1 MGNRIKKSIRNF
13 RGLWSQEIHRI
24 IYNWKVYVCFVVY
37 FLVIFISTKG
47 AGSIF
52 FELKNAYQSMLQ
64 INLISNFSKLLV
76 LVASVPFATSYY
88 EDIQNGYINYI
99 VSRSGTGVYIFTKVT
114 VCAISSFL
122 VSFVGLAM
130 YSLLC
135 CIISGHGVSVRWIPE
150 GAKFYDVASGSMP
163 WMVVFIMCFF
173 FSIVSCVYAVMGMT
187 LSAFLPNKFV
197 AVTGTLFMNILVEE
211 INYYLPEFLSLYF
224 IRNCNTA
231 YGQDTKIIVI
241 GSVMVVLGYI
251 ILSGLV
257 FSRYV
262 KRRIS
267 YESH

>member
-1 MGNRIKKSIRNF
+1 MRRKCKKNIGLLYQELIKLLCNWKIYVC
-13 RGLWSQEIHRI
+13 II
-24 IYNWKVYVCFVVY
+24 IYVSVAHMASKSAGDNVLNIGTAYTFIT
-37 FLVIFISTKG
+37 VING
-47 AGSIF
+47 
-52 FELKNAYQSMLQ
+52 Y
-64 INLISNFSKLLV
+64 SNFNKLLV
-76 LVASVPFATSYY
+76 LVASLPFASSYY

-122 VSFVGLAM
+122 VSFAGLTM

-150 GAKFYDVASGSMP
+150 GGKYYDVASGSMP
-163 WMVVFIMCFF
+163 WMIVFILCFL

-211 INYYLPEFLSLYF
+211 VNKKLPEFINLFSIQLG
-224 IRNCNTA
+224 NTA